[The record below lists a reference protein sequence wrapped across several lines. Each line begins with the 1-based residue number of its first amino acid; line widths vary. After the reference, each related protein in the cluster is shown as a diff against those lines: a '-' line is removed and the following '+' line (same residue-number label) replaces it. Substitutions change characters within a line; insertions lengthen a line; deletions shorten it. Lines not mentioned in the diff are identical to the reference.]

1 MGSRQDLTLPYE
13 DLAITTFMSCL
24 PPSMQQDI
32 YREFKR
38 WKISLA
44 EMEEFA
50 RIMTTS
56 DSLKTGG
63 SKVAAITGSKPRSP
77 PKKTPVKKCSK
88 CGKMG
93 HLEKE
98 CRGGVT
104 CSYCHGQRHQVDSMG
119 QSSQQGIPPRV
130 EPLKELTQHNR
141 QPRL

>member
-1 MGSRQDLTLPYE
+1 MQIAGVGTRQGLTLSYE

-24 PPSMQQDI
+24 PPSMQQEI

-38 WKISLA
+38 WKISLS
-44 EMEEFA
+44 EIEGFA

-56 DSLKTGG
+56 DSLKTGR

-77 PKKTPVKKCSK
+77 PKKAAVKKCSK
-88 CGKMG
+88 FGKMG

-104 CSYCHGQRHQVDSMG
+104 CNYCHG
-119 QSSQQGIPPRV
+119 
-130 EPLKELTQHNR
+130 
-141 QPRL
+141 